1 MQFSDTTNKTGIIE
15 LIEDLTGTQSSSSS
29 SYTLAKKTRDV
40 NNAFAKFMILAIS
53 SAGRWQV
60 DDTNQADYP
69 IIYTDVNSGQNDYS
83 FTDDGS
89 TPANQILD
97 VTRVEIKDTSG
108 IWRQLRP
115 IDQDDLNGVAIDEFL
130 KTTGQPEFYDKRA
143 NGLFLYPASNYTQSA
158 SLKVYYNRTP
168 VYFLTTDTTKE
179 PGIPDMF
186 HEYLTIRPAY
196 TYAHS
201 KGLSNKAD
209 LRAEMLSMEEE
220 IKEFYRDRNKDEKLK
235 LRVAYRNPR

>member
-1 MQFSDTTNKTGIIE
+1 MEFSDTTNKDGIIE

-40 NNAFAKFMILAIS
+40 NNAFAKYMMLAIS

-69 IIYTDVNSGQNDYS
+69 IIYTNVTSGQNDYS
-83 FTDDGS
+83 FTNDGS

-97 VTRVEIKDTSG
+97 ITRVEIKDTSG
-108 IWRQLRP
+108 NWRQLQP
-115 IDQDDLNGVAIDEFL
+115 VDQDDLNGVALDEFME
-130 KTTGQPEFYDKRA
+130 TDGEPQYYDKRA
-143 NGLFLYPASNYTQSA
+143 NGIFLYPATNYTQTD
-158 SLKVYYNRTP
+158 SLKIYYNRMP
-168 VYFLTTDTTKE
+168 VYFLTTDTTKK

-186 HEYLTIRPAY
+186 HEYLAIRPAY

-201 KGLSNKAD
+201 KGLSNKVD
-209 LRAEMLSMEEE
+209 LRNEMLSMEED
-220 IKEFYRDRNKDEKLK
+220 IKEYYRDRNKDEKLR
-235 LRVAYRNPR
+235 LRTAYRNPR